1 MPQDIDI
8 QKDNKVVEI
17 DIFDLFGY
25 YRKKILWIVG
35 SFIAGALLAGLVT
48 HFLITPK
55 YTATTTMYMVS
66 SSSGSVVDL
75 TDLNIGKSLSSDYI
89 ELVKTRPIV
98 ESMIKELNLKDDY
111 EEALEKIEISA
122 VADTRILKISVT
134 DRDRRKATDMVNV
147 LTLTA
152 EKKLPKLMGA
162 PKPNIAETATVP
174 VKRSFPSMTVNV
186 MIGAILLL
194 VLTLAVLTV
203 MHVMD
208 DTLKTAE
215 DIERNFGVL
224 PLTVIPEGRT
234 DDFTTPDSITG
245 KRSGAGLFALG
256 GRKRDG
262 E

>member
-1 MPQDIDI
+1 
-8 QKDNKVVEI
+8 
-17 DIFDLFGY
+17 
-25 YRKKILWIVG
+25 
-35 SFIAGALLAGLVT
+35 
-48 HFLITPK
+48 
-55 YTATTTMYMVS
+55 
-66 SSSGSVVDL
+66 
-75 TDLNIGKSLSSDYI
+75 
-89 ELVKTRPIV
+89 
-98 ESMIKELNLKDDY
+98 
-111 EEALEKIEISA
+111 
-122 VADTRILKISVT
+122 
-134 DRDRRKATDMVNV
+134 MVNV
-147 LTLTA
+147 LTFTA

-203 MHVMD
+203 MYVMD

-234 DDFTTPDSITG
+234 DDFTIPDSITG